1 VTLVPFMLQDLL
13 KLFVPIIKA
22 LAGVCVYYCRTYY
35 KAVCRGVFIT
45 EVHIKKACT
54 RVFTPCTQTNRL
66 RVYKESEDAREICGA
81 LADGRRPAGGPQTET
96 AAACAS
102 ARGTAP
108 R

>member
-1 VTLVPFMLQDLL
+1 MFITAG
-13 KLFVPIIKA
+13 PIIK
-22 LAGVCVYYCRTYY
+22 LCAG
-35 KAVCRGVFIT
+35 GVFIT